1 MMRLRVAAA
10 ALALATFFLF
20 PGHTWLQQ
28 DSQIWTPML
37 EHLRDPAVLRND
49 ILAQHPHVGY
59 TLYDEVALA
68 LRSFT
73 GLGFGAVLALQQIG
87 FRAVGI
93 WGLILMA
100 TAAGLELGPAVLVAA
115 LCSLGAAIAGP
126 AVLTVEYEPT
136 PRAFALPLVLLAIGL
151 TAHRRY
157 FAAGIAAA
165 CAFLYHPPTTL
176 GFLAI
181 FAVLTFRR
189 RQWWAWLP
197 LALAAALLALAAAHQ
212 DGAAQ
217 QPFWGR
223 IGAPQEQLQRLRA
236 SYIWLS
242 AWPLRYIV
250 HHLILAAA
258 LAAAWFRI
266 RRRIPAELRAFVLGL
281 PLLGLASMPLSWLLL
296 ERARWVLMP
305 QLQPMR
311 LLLFLALMMQFLA
324 AVAAAHAALAR
335 RWLASAAWFAVACW
349 LALQP
354 VVTEPYQWRRVAVLL
369 LVAVAAAAAVR
380 FRVAPL
386 AGAAAL
392 LLIPFAGGVVNYPR
406 LDTPELRQLSDWAA
420 HCTARN
426 AVFLFPD
433 AGRSLAP
440 GVFRSEALR
449 AVYVDWKGGGQVNFV
464 RQFGEQWWL
473 RWSETMAPGF
483 HPADMPKYGAA
494 GIDYIVLQPQHR
506 LPDPPLFANAGYLVY
521 PVAPNTSIICPN
533 SSWQMASIN
542 SAAPRRPFTSR

>member
-1 MMRLRVAAA
+1 MKRLSVAAA
-10 ALALATFFLF
+10 ALALALATFFVF

-28 DSQIWTPML
+28 DSQIWTSML

-49 ILAQHPHVGY
+49 ILVQQPHVGF
-59 TLYDEVALA
+59 TLYDEVSRA
-68 LRSFT
+68 LRSLT
-73 GLGFGAVLALQQIG
+73 GLEFRDVLALQQIAC
-87 FRAVGI
+87 RALGI

-126 AVLTVEYEPT
+126 AVFTVEFEPT

-157 FAAGIAAA
+157 LAAGIAGA
-165 CAFLYHPPTTL
+165 CGFLYHPPTTL
-176 GFLAI
+176 AFLAI

-189 RQWWAWLP
+189 RQWRAWIP
-197 LALAAALLALAAAHQ
+197 LALAAVLLAFAAARQ
-212 DGAAQ
+212 DGAVAQ

-223 IGAPQEQLQRLRA
+223 IGAPLEYLQRLRA
-236 SYIWLS
+236 SYIWIS
-242 AWPLRYIV
+242 AWPARLIV
-250 HHLILAAA
+250 HHLLLAAA

-296 ERARWVLMP
+296 EHARWVLMP

-311 LLLFLALMMQFLA
+311 LLLFLALMMEFLA
-324 AVAAAHAALAR
+324 AVAGAHAALAR
-335 RWLASAAWFAVACW
+335 RWWEAAAWFAVACW
-349 LALQP
+349 LPLQP
-354 VVTEPYQWRRVAVLL
+354 VVTEPYQWRRVAVLV
-369 LVAVAAAAAVR
+369 LVAAIAAAAMR

-386 AGAAAL
+386 AGAAAIL
-392 LLIPFAGGVVNYPR
+392 LLPFAGGVVNNPR

-420 HCTARN
+420 HSTARD

-449 AVYVDWKGGGQVNFV
+449 TIYVDWKGGGQVNFV
-464 RQFGEQWWL
+464 REFGEEWWR
-473 RWSETMAPGF
+473 RWSATMAPGF

-506 LPDPPLFANAGYLVY
+506 LPDPPLFADAQYLVY
-521 PVAPNTSIICPN
+521 KV
-533 SSWQMASIN
+533 
-542 SAAPRRPFTSR
+542 PR

>member
-1 MMRLRVAAA
+1 
-10 ALALATFFLF
+10 
-20 PGHTWLQQ
+20 
-28 DSQIWTPML
+28 ML

-49 ILAQHPHVGY
+49 ILVQQPHVGY

-68 LRSFT
+68 LRSST
-73 GLGFGAVLALQQIG
+73 GLGFRDVLAVQQIAC
-87 FRAVGI
+87 RALGI

-157 FAAGIAAA
+157 LAAGIAAA
-165 CAFLYHPPTTL
+165 CAFLYHPSTTL
-176 GFLAI
+176 AFLAI
-181 FAVLTFRR
+181 FAVPTFRR
-189 RQWWAWLP
+189 RQWRAWIP
-197 LALAAALLALAAAHQ
+197 PALAAALLAFAAAHQ
-212 DGAAQ
+212 GGAAQ

-223 IGAPQEQLQRLRA
+223 IGAPQEQLQRFRA

-242 AWPLRYIV
+242 GWPLRYIV
-250 HHLILAAA
+250 HHLLLAAA
-258 LAAAWFRI
+258 LAAAWLRI
-266 RRRIPAELRAFVLGL
+266 RRCVPAELRAFVLGL

-311 LLLFLALMMQFLA
+311 LLLFLALLMQFLA
-324 AVAAAHAALAR
+324 AVAGAHAALAR
-335 RWLASAAWFAVACW
+335 KWWESAAWFALACW
-349 LALQP
+349 LPLQP

-369 LVAVAAAAAVR
+369 LVAAIAAAAVR

-392 LLIPFAGGVVNYPR
+392 LLIPLAGGIVNYPR
-406 LDTPELRQLSDWAA
+406 IETLELRQLSDWAA
-420 HCTARN
+420 HSTARD
-426 AVFLFPD
+426 AVFLFAD
-433 AGRSLAP
+433 AGHSLAP

-449 AVYVDWKGGGQVNFV
+449 AVYVDWKGGGQVNFN
-464 RQFGEQWWL
+464 RQFSEEWGR
-473 RWSETMAPGF
+473 RWSETMAQGF
-483 HPADMPKYGAA
+483 HPADMPKYGTA

-506 LPDPPLFANAGYLVY
+506 LPESPLFANAEYLVY
-521 PVAPNTSIICPN
+521 NV
-533 SSWQMASIN
+533 
-542 SAAPRRPFTSR
+542 PR

>member
-1 MMRLRVAAA
+1 MTRIKVAAA
-10 ALALATFFLF
+10 ALALALATFFLF

-49 ILAQHPHVGY
+49 FLVQQPHVGY

-73 GLGFGAVLALQQIG
+73 GLGFRDVLAVQQIL
-87 FRAVGI
+87 FRAFGI

-100 TAAGLELGPAVLVAA
+100 TAAGLEFGPAVLVAA

-136 PRAFALPLVLLAIGL
+136 PRAFALPLVVCAIGL

-157 FAAGIAAA
+157 LAAAIAGA

-176 GFLAI
+176 AFLAI
-181 FAVLTFRR
+181 FVAVTFRR
-189 RQWWAWLP
+189 QWRAWIP
-197 LALAAALLALAAAHQ
+197 LVLAAALMAFAAAHQ
-212 DGAAQ
+212 RDAAE

-223 IGAPQEQLQRLRA
+223 IAAPQEQLQRLRA
-236 SYIWLS
+236 SYVWIS
-242 AWPLRYIV
+242 AWPLHYVV
-250 HHLILAAA
+250 HHMLLAVA
-258 LAAAWFRI
+258 LAAAWFRVRSHI
-266 RRRIPAELRAFVLGL
+266 SAELRAFVLGL

-296 ERARWVLMP
+296 ERVHWVLMP

-311 LLLFLALMMQFLA
+311 VLLFLALMMQFAA
-324 AVAAAHAALAR
+324 AVAGAHAALAR
-335 RWLASAAWFAVACW
+335 RWWEAAAWFAVACW
-349 LALQP
+349 LPLQP
-354 VVTEPYQWRRVAVLL
+354 VVTEPYQWRRVAVLV
-369 LVAVAAAAAVR
+369 LVAALAAAAMR

-392 LLIPFAGGVVNYPR
+392 VLVPFAGGVVNYPR
-406 LDTPELRQLSDWAA
+406 LETPELSQLSDWAA
-420 HCTARN
+420 HTTARD

-433 AGRSLAP
+433 AGRALHP
-440 GVFRSEALR
+440 GVFRSDALR

-464 RQFGEQWWL
+464 RQFGEEWWR

-483 HPADMPKYGAA
+483 DPANIPKYGAA
-494 GIDYIVLQPQHR
+494 GIDYIVLQPRHR
-506 LPDPPLFANAGYLVY
+506 LPGAPLFVNARYLVY
-521 PVAPNTSIICPN
+521 RV
-533 SSWQMASIN
+533 
-542 SAAPRRPFTSR
+542 PR

>member
-1 MMRLRVAAA
+1 MTRLKVAAA
-10 ALALATFFLF
+10 ALALALATFFLF

-28 DSQIWTPML
+28 DSQIWTAML

-49 ILAQHPHVGY
+49 ILVEQPHVGY
-59 TLYDEVALA
+59 TLYDETALA
-68 LRSFT
+68 LRSLT
-73 GLGFGAVLALQQIG
+73 GLGFRDVLALQQIAC
-87 FRAVGI
+87 RALGI

-151 TAHRRY
+151 TTHRRY
-157 FAAGIAAA
+157 LAAGIAAA

-176 GFLAI
+176 AFLAV
-181 FAVLTFRR
+181 FAVLTLRR
-189 RQWWAWLP
+189 RQWQPWIP
-197 LALAAALLALAAAHQ
+197 LALAGALLAFAAAHQ

-250 HHLILAAA
+250 HHLLLAAA

-266 RRRIPAELRAFVLGL
+266 RRRVPAELRVFVLGL
-281 PLLGLASMPLSWLLL
+281 PLLGLVSMPLSWLLL
-296 ERARWVLMP
+296 EHARWVLMP

-311 LLLFLALMMQFLA
+311 LVLFLALMMVFLSA
-324 AVAAAHAALAR
+324 IAGAHAALAR
-335 RWLASAAWFAVACW
+335 KWWEAAAWFTVACW
-349 LALQP
+349 LPLQP

-369 LVAVAAAAAVR
+369 LVAAIGVAAMR

-392 LLIPFAGGVVNYPR
+392 LLIPFAGGIVNYPQ

-420 HCTARN
+420 HSTARDT
-426 AVFLFPD
+426 VFLFPD

-440 GVFRSEALR
+440 GFFRSEALR
-449 AVYVDWKGGGQVNFV
+449 AVYVDWKGGGQVNFN
-464 RQFGEQWWL
+464 RQFGEEWWR
-473 RWSETMAPGF
+473 RWSATMAAGFDPG
-483 HPADMPKYGAA
+483 AMPKYGAA

-506 LPDPPLFANAGYLVY
+506 LPETPLFGNAGYLVY
-521 PVAPNTSIICPN
+521 PA
-533 SSWQMASIN
+533 
-542 SAAPRRPFTSR
+542 R

>member
-1 MMRLRVAAA
+1 
-10 ALALATFFLF
+10 
-20 PGHTWLQQ
+20 
-28 DSQIWTPML
+28 ML
-37 EHLRDPAVLRND
+37 EHLRDPAILRND
-49 ILAQHPHVGY
+49 ILVQQPHVGY

-68 LRSFT
+68 LRSVT
-73 GLGFGAVLALQQIG
+73 GLGFRDVLALQQIA
-87 FRAVGI
+87 FRACGI

-115 LCSLGAAIAGP
+115 LCSLGVAIAGP
-126 AVLTVEYEPT
+126 AVFTVEYEPT

-157 FAAGIAAA
+157 VAAGIAAA

-176 GFLAI
+176 AFLAI
-181 FAVLTFRR
+181 FAMLTLRR
-189 RQWWAWLP
+189 RRWRAWVP
-197 LALAAALLALAAAHQ
+197 LALGAALLAFTAAHQ

-217 QPFWGR
+217 QSFWGR

-236 SYIWLS
+236 SYIWIS
-242 AWPLRYIV
+242 AWPLHYIV

-311 LLLFLALMMQFLA
+311 LVLFVALMMQFLA
-324 AVAAAHAALAR
+324 AVAGAYAALAR
-335 RWLASAAWFAVACW
+335 KWWEGAAWFAVACW
-349 LALQP
+349 LPLQP
-354 VVTEPYQWRRVAVLL
+354 VVTEPNAPRRAAVLV
-369 LVAVAAAAAVR
+369 LVAAIAMAAMR

-392 LLIPFAGGVVNYPR
+392 LLVPFAGGVVNYPQ

-420 HCTARN
+420 HCSARK

-449 AVYVDWKGGGQVNFV
+449 AVYVDWKGGGQVNFN
-464 RQFGEQWWL
+464 RPFSEEWWR
-473 RWSETMAPGF
+473 RWSATMAAGF
-483 HPADMPKYGAA
+483 HPADVAKYGAA

-506 LPDPPLFANAGYLVY
+506 LPEPPLFANAGYLVY
-521 PVAPNTSIICPN
+521 KV
-533 SSWQMASIN
+533 
-542 SAAPRRPFTSR
+542 SR

>member
-1 MMRLRVAAA
+1 MMRLKMAGA
-10 ALALATFFLF
+10 ALALALGTFFLF

-28 DSQIWTPML
+28 DSQIWTAML

-49 ILAQHPHVGY
+49 ILVQQPHVGY

-68 LRSFT
+68 LRSLT
-73 GLGFGAVLALQQIG
+73 GLGFREVLALQQIA

-93 WGLILMA
+93 WGLMLMA

-126 AVLTVEYEPT
+126 AVFTVEYEPT
-136 PRAFALPLVLLAIGL
+136 PRAFALPLVICAIGL

-157 FAAGIAAA
+157 RAAGIAAA
-165 CAFLYHPPTTL
+165 CAFLYHAPTTF

-181 FAVLTFRR
+181 FAVLTLCR
-189 RQWWAWLP
+189 RQWRAWIP
-197 LALAAALLALAAAHQ
+197 LALAGALLAFAAAHQ

-223 IGAPQEQLQRLRA
+223 IGAPQEHLQRLRA
-236 SYIWLS
+236 SYVWLS
-242 AWPLRYIV
+242 AWPLRSIV
-250 HHLILAAA
+250 HHLLLAAA

-266 RRRIPAELRAFVLGL
+266 RRRVPAELRVFVLGL

-296 ERARWVLMP
+296 ERAKWVPIP

-324 AVAAAHAALAR
+324 AVAGAHAALAR
-335 RWLASAAWFAVACW
+335 RWLESGTWFAVACW

-354 VVTEPYQWRRVAVLL
+354 VVTEPYHWRRVAVLL
-369 LVAVAAAAAVR
+369 LVAAIAAAATR

-386 AGAAAL
+386 AGAATL
-392 LLIPFAGGVVNYPR
+392 VLIPFAGGVVNYPQ
-406 LDTPELRQLSDWAA
+406 LETPELRQLSDWAA
-420 HCTARN
+420 HSTTRD

-449 AVYVDWKGGGQVNFV
+449 AVYVDWKGGGQVNYL

-473 RWSETMAPGF
+473 RWSATMAPGF
-483 HPADMPKYGAA
+483 HPADMPNYGAA

-506 LPDPPLFANAGYLVY
+506 QPDPPIFANPRYLVY
-521 PVAPNTSIICPN
+521 KV
-533 SSWQMASIN
+533 
-542 SAAPRRPFTSR
+542 PR